1 MDVGVERNDVG
12 VERNGCGR
20 GGEWMLVWRRE
31 WMRGWRRRMDMR
43 VEEENECR
51 DRRKMNIGVERE
63 NGYGMKGKFVSEE
76 ANEYGGRGKNGYC
89 GTENRYGNR
98 RENRH

>member
-31 WMRGWRRRMDMR
+31 WMRGWRRRMDMG
-43 VEEENECR
+43 VEGENECR

-63 NGYGMKGKFVSEE
+63 NGYGMKGEICFR
-76 ANEYGGRGKNGYC
+76 GG
-89 GTENRYGNR
+89 E
-98 RENRH
+98 